1 MYRPLLWLAMIVT
14 GCQVFW
20 PTPLWSEEPEM
31 VSVFPLGGQRGTRF
45 QVEVRGEHLQNIS
58 GVWFDSESLHAQ
70 PVPLETT
77 GGDEESAEQVLL
89 TVDVDAD
96 AVLGAHPFRLIGPDG
111 VSAPLTLNVHAE
123 RAMLE
128 SAGSHDT
135 ADQAQPIDS
144 SVVINGCIAKPGE
157 RDHYVLDVVAG
168 QKLRFEV
175 ITPKF
180 LLGAEHGAFD
190 QPEMIL
196 YERRGSLFDT
206 QRLVRLEV
214 ADESVFYRE
223 TNAIVFLPRVSYH
236 FETPLRCF
244 VAVGALQGVGG
255 SGHFYQLRVVS
266 DHAKVAVAKK
276 RWYPREVVRG
286 RGSDVWPFRGSERQ
300 DLRRAIH
307 ADRLKRMWL
316 RGGRSPGVA
325 TDAAHAESF
334 RETEEIEPNDVLAG
348 AVELDIPR
356 LVHGRID
363 RPGDVDTFRFK
374 VSDGQS
380 LAFEIETP
388 EIDSPHFS
396 PLLQIVDA
404 QGEELCSNIFRITQ
418 GDGDD
423 WVKKIQPKVRY
434 VFDEEGEYFLRIRD
448 LTSRRADVEFAYR
461 VLMRPQIP
469 HLGGSLATGSMGAIN
484 LPRGTTR
491 ELVITTELDEGYD
504 LPFTISMENLAPG
517 VEIFPAATLP
527 TQRVG
532 NRRSGPRGE
541 THRERF
547 FPHRATTKVMLV
559 ADPEAAL
566 TRIPQWVIIKA
577 RPVVEGKAMEPVVV
591 QRFLLMVV
599 GEEIDANLE
608 LDAVPE
614 SN

>member
-1 MYRPLLWLAMIVT
+1 MHRLLLWLVMIAT

-20 PTPLWSEEPEM
+20 PTPLWSQEPKM

-45 QVEVRGEHLQNIS
+45 QVEVRGEYLQDVC
-58 GVWFDSESLHAQ
+58 GVWFDSEFLHAQ
-70 PVPLETT
+70 AAPLETT
-77 GGDEESAEQVLL
+77 EGDEETAGRVLL
-89 TVDVDAD
+89 TVDVDAA
-96 AVLGAHPFRLIGPDG
+96 AVFGAHPFRLIGPGG

-123 RAMLE
+123 RAMVE
-128 SAGSHDT
+128 DAGSHDT

-144 SVVINGCIAKPGE
+144 AVVINGCIAKPGE
-157 RDHYVLDVVAG
+157 RDHYVLSVVAG

-175 ITPKF
+175 ITPRF
-180 LLGAEHGAFD
+180 LLGVGHGTFD
-190 QPEMIL
+190 QPEMML
-196 YERRGSLFDT
+196 YERRGSLFDA
-206 QRLVRLEV
+206 QRLVRLEA

-223 TNAIVFLPRVSYH
+223 TNTIVFLPRVSYH
-236 FETPLRCF
+236 FETALRCF

-255 SGHFYQLRVVS
+255 PDHFYQLRVVS
-266 DHAKVAVAKK
+266 DQAKVAVAKK

-286 RGSDVWPFRGSERQ
+286 RGSVVWPFRGSERQ
-300 DLRRAIH
+300 DLRRALQ
-307 ADRLKRMWL
+307 ADRLKRMWI
-316 RGGRSPGVA
+316 RGGKSPEFTANTGGGRA
-325 TDAAHAESF
+325 DSF
-334 RETEEIEPNDVLAG
+334 REIEEIEPNDVPVQSLG
-348 AVELDIPR
+348 FEIPS

-396 PLLQIVDA
+396 PLLQVVDA
-404 QGEELCSNIFRITQ
+404 QGEELCSNIFRITE

-434 VFDEEGEYFLRIRD
+434 VFDEAGEYFLRIRD

-461 VLMRPQIP
+461 VLIRPQIP
-469 HLGGSLATGSMGAIN
+469 HLGGSLAAGSTGAIN
-484 LPRGTTR
+484 LTRGTTR
-491 ELVITTELDEGYD
+491 ELVITTELDEGFD

-517 VEIFPAATLP
+517 VEMFPAATLP
-527 TQRVG
+527 TQQVA

-547 FPHRATTKVMLV
+547 FPRRATTKVMLV
-559 ADPEAAL
+559 AHPKAGL
-566 TRIPQWVIIKA
+566 TTIPQWVIIKA
-577 RPVVEGKAMEPVVV
+577 RPVVKGKVAQPVVV

-599 GEEIDANLE
+599 GEKT
-608 LDAVPE
+608 
-614 SN
+614 